1 MTLNPFI
8 VPFEQL
14 PETLPIFPLAGTIIM
29 PGNELPLN
37 IFEPRYLNM
46 VSDALGSHRMIG
58 MIQPDPYAA
67 DETGLYPTG
76 CAGRI
81 TQYRETNDG
90 RIEMILSGV
99 CRYDI
104 GEELPGIRGYRLV
117 IPDWSRFPDDYADH
131 DGELRNEHD
140 LLVNTLHRY
149 FEAKQLEVDWSM
161 LERLPTVQLMNSL
174 SMALPLS
181 EQTRQVLLETVKP
194 AERLS
199 TFTAMLDSE
208 LDAPE
213 SFTRH

>member
-1 MTLNPFI
+1 
-8 VPFEQL
+8 
-14 PETLPIFPLAGTIIM
+14 
-29 PGNELPLN
+29 
-37 IFEPRYLNM
+37 
-46 VSDALGSHRMIG
+46 
-58 MIQPDPYAA
+58 
-67 DETGLYPTG
+67 
-76 CAGRI
+76 
-81 TQYRETNDG
+81 
-90 RIEMILSGV
+90 MILSGV

-104 GEELPGIRGYRLV
+104 GEELPGTRGYRLV
-117 IPDWSRFPDDYADH
+117 IPDWSRSADDYADH
-131 DGELRNEHD
+131 DGDLRNEHD

-181 EQTRQVLLETVKP
+181 EQTRQVLLETVQP